1 MAPVCAGAVARH
13 GKRVEMPCASL
24 GAGCGAG
31 VPSDISSE
39 LCPGGL
45 QHLPPEHR
53 RCHRAV
59 TSEG

>member
-1 MAPVCAGAVARH
+1 MAPICAGTVARH
-13 GKRVEMPCASL
+13 GKRVEVLSASL

-31 VPSDISSE
+31 VPSDIISE
-39 LCPGGL
+39 QFPGGL